1 MASAESEDAAAADLA
16 AGCVNRHSE
25 RRAQLAPK
33 RQATPAGTPLAG
45 GRSGCLYRHVAW
57 RIQAA
62 PYRQGA
68 ALLPTGMA
76 ALAMLAA
83 AAAAAAALQELALN
97 APGMACVNRH

>member
-1 MASAESEDAAAADLA
+1 MASAESEDAAAADSA

-33 RQATPAGTPLAG
+33 RQATPAGTPG

-57 RIQAA
+57 RVQAA

-68 ALLPTGMA
+68 ALLPTGMV
-76 ALAMLAA
+76 ALAMLVA

-97 APGMACVNRH
+97 APGIACVNRH